1 MRNRLTVLEEAGR
14 NKQSHL
20 LLKCRCDCGNI
31 TITNKYRKPKSC
43 GHCNLNKKFPKEY
56 NTYNNIMYR
65 CYTKSCKD
73 YKYYGGRGIIVC
85 ERWRIDFFNFLQD
98 MGICPEDKN
107 SIDRKNNNGNY
118 EKENCRWANSFEQNR
133 NQSSN
138 HAISF

>member
-43 GHCNLNKKFPKEY
+43 GHCNLNKKFPK
-56 NTYNNIMYR
+56 N
-65 CYTKSCKD
+65 
-73 YKYYGGRGIIVC
+73 
-85 ERWRIDFFNFLQD
+85 
-98 MGICPEDKN
+98 MGICTEDKK

>member
-85 ERWRIDFFNFLQD
+85 ERWRIDFFISFYFLQYEFV
-98 MGICPEDKN
+98 PEDKFISSRKYEIKN
-107 SIDRKNNNGNY
+107 QFSIFHTQLFLFLHNTYNLYN
-118 EKENCRWANSFEQNR
+118 F
-133 NQSSN
+133 
-138 HAISF
+138 